1 MHLLRTRDRRRVREN
16 YEQEE
21 ARTPGYVSYI
31 RRLSPSGKTFQ
42 AMATASTHQDVVT
55 RRDAVR
61 PLRHDVISP
70 RCCDTANE
78 ELSWHDHPP
87 SCCDTGHSP
96 NCCDANF
103 CRVVVTW

>member
-55 RRDAVR
+55 RCDAVR

-78 ELSWHDHPP
+78 SR
-87 SCCDTGHSP
+87 CDVITH
-96 NCCDANF
+96 
-103 CRVVVTW
+103 RVVVTRALAELL